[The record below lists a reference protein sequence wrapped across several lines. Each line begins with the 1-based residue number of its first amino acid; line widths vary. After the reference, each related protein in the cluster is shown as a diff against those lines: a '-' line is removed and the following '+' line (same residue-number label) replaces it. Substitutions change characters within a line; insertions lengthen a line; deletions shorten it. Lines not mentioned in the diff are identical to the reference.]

1 MANTVTNVTAG
12 KPKVAGAVFRAP
24 LGTTL
29 PTDAT
34 TNLASAFVA
43 MGYCSEDGVTNSNSP
58 DSSDIKAW
66 GGDTVLNIQESKDDT
81 FQFTLLEVLNPDV
94 LKAVYGDDNV
104 TGTLTGTSGIAVTA
118 NSKEVGGAVWAIDM
132 VMREDA
138 VKRIIIPNGKVSEIG
153 DIVYS
158 DSEAVGYEITI
169 TAMPDT
175 AGNTHYEYIKR
186 AAATSSH

>member
-12 KPKVAGAVFRAP
+12 KPKVAGAVYRAP
-24 LGTTL
+24 LGTAL

-34 TNLASAFVA
+34 TDLAAAYVA

-94 LKAVYGDDNV
+94 LKAVYGDENV
-104 TGTLTGTSGIAVTA
+104 TGTLTGTAGIKVTA
-118 NSKEVGGAVWAIDM
+118 NSKEVDGAVWAIDM

-138 VKRIIIPNGKVSEIG
+138 VKRILIPNGKISEIG
-153 DIVYS
+153 DIAYS

-169 TAMPDT
+169 TAMPD
-175 AGNTHYEYIKR
+175 ASGNTHYEYIKR
-186 AAATSSH
+186 AATSGN

>member
-12 KPKVAGAVFRAP
+12 KPKVAGAVYRAP
-24 LGTTL
+24 LGTAL

-34 TNLASAFVA
+34 TDLAAAYVA

-94 LKAVYGDDNV
+94 IKAVYGDENV
-104 TGTLTGTSGIAVTA
+104 TGTLTGAGGIKVTA

-138 VKRIIIPNGKVSEIG
+138 VKRIIIPNGKISEIG
-153 DIVYS
+153 DIAYS
-158 DSEAVGYEITI
+158 DSEAVGYEVTI
-169 TAMPDT
+169 TAMPD
-175 AGNTHYEYIKR
+175 ASGNTHYEYIKR
-186 AAATSSH
+186 AATSGN